1 MDEKTLKEILEKH
14 KKWLKGEEGG
24 ECADLSHRILRLAD
38 LVDVNLKDAIL
49 CNTNLSNADLFD
61 ANLRGADLSGAD
73 LSGADLRYA
82 RLCGA
87 NLSGALLCGA
97 QLKGADLTGT
107 NLRYTDFE
115 YLDLTTAKL
124 DPKEQIRKG
133 VCLTRKMIGYK
144 KCNNGEIVKLEIP
157 KGAIVFSINNSKCR
171 TNIAKVLEISNGKKT
186 AVSNYNN
193 KFVYKVGKIVKVNNF
208 NCQYNRECA
217 EGIHFFRTKKEAEEY

>member
-14 KKWLKGEEGG
+14 QKWLKGEEGG
-24 ECADLSHRILRLAD
+24 ECADLSFRVLRLAD

-49 CNTNLSNADLFD
+49 RNTNLSNADLFD

-73 LSGADLRYA
+73 LRYA

-87 NLSGALLCGA
+87 NLSGALLHGA

-107 NLRYTDFE
+107 RLKNIDFE
-115 YLDLTTAKL
+115 YVDLTNAKL

-133 VCLTRKMIGYK
+133 VCLIRKMIGYK
-144 KCNNGEIVKLEIP
+144 KCKNGEIVKLEIP
-157 KGAIVFSINNSKCR
+157 KGAIVFSINNFKCR

-186 AVSNYNN
+186 AVSGYDN
-193 KFVYKVGKIVKVNNF
+193 KFVYKVGKIVKAKNF

-217 EGIHFFRTKKEAEEY
+217 EGIHFFRTKKEAKEY